1 MKQKQPTK
9 NGIVFTSFFIN
20 DVSVVLSRVSTTATQ
35 TSRFALSRRCER
47 REVDGDD
54 DEDVDFRPAKEGSV
68 RVAERET

>member
-9 NGIVFTSFFIN
+9 NGIVFTSFSIN

-35 TSRFALSRRCER
+35 TSLFALSRQCER